1 MREAP
6 QVAAHVLQ
14 GPSDPTQPWVGKGG
28 GKRVP
33 ERLGWLPLAGPTR
46 HPPRGASPP
55 TPPLLLAHQP
65 FLCLSALPH
74 HRRPQMKG
82 GRRRPGPISGT
93 RV

>member
-33 ERLGWLPLAGPTR
+33 ERLGWLPRPA
-46 HPPRGASPP
+46 PPV
-55 TPPLLLAHQP
+55 TPQGVPAPQ
-65 FLCLSALPH
+65 
-74 HRRPQMKG
+74 RRPCSLPTSPSCVSAPFHTIAG
-82 GRRRPGPISGT
+82 LR
-93 RV
+93 